1 MYKPLLVR
9 PLGPTTPG
17 DLWTDTITMVWDVP
31 PWSAFTKVGKSCLL
45 TRFVQVLLNRGD
57 WRKGRVDSDVPVT
70 DFIKVDLKKERSRD
84 SKMNHVFFCSKVFFQ
99 MLHYTLN
106 SVCGVFLCL
115 FMDLHFESC
124 REIETMDV
132 TEASI
137 LGCGCTWFTRVV
149 RWACIIIIIIIIRE
163 STYISWL
170 YQGVESYI
178 EIQVQ
183 LYHHW
188 TRPSYNVKKTWYMIY
203 NLSWT
208 VRKTRVPT

>member
-106 SVCGVFLCL
+106 SVCGLALRILPWNRNNGCYGSL
-115 FMDLHFESC
+115 YPGLWMYIIYKSC
-124 REIETMDV
+124 KM
-132 TEASI
+132 SM
-137 LGCGCTWFTRVV
+137 
-149 RWACIIIIIIIIRE
+149 
-163 STYISWL
+163 
-170 YQGVESYI
+170 
-178 EIQVQ
+178 
-183 LYHHW
+183 YHHHHHHHPW
-188 TRPSYNVKKTWYMIY
+188 EYIY
-203 NLSWT
+203 
-208 VRKTRVPT
+208 